1 MDVRLGQ
8 KVSPELLGDQAADYP
23 SLHRG
28 SEVMGEISGVGRP
41 AQLGKRMW
49 SSGSMRA
56 QIETLIL
63 ATSGVQLANGFFNTL
78 ISLRVVIEDFEAT
91 MAGLVP
97 SSYFAGFTLAAVRC
111 ERIIERVGH
120 IRAYAAFA
128 GLVVTATAAMPLLI
142 GPLAWLVLRAV
153 IGFGC
158 AGLFITTESWLNAK
172 AEPEERGRTF
182 SLYMVGRPECLNLN
196 RIGCIML

>member
-1 MDVRLGQ
+1 
-8 KVSPELLGDQAADYP
+8 
-23 SLHRG
+23 
-28 SEVMGEISGVGRP
+28 MGEISGVGRP

-97 SSYFAGFTLAAVRC
+97 SSYFAGFTLAAVGC

-128 GLVVTATAAMPLLI
+128 PSVSESPKK
-142 GPLAWLVLRAV
+142 
-153 IGFGC
+153 
-158 AGLFITTESWLNAK
+158 TTE
-172 AEPEERGRTF
+172 
-182 SLYMVGRPECLNLN
+182 
-196 RIGCIML
+196 